1 MLLCDGFLLKEAFLF
16 DNQPKKQYNY
26 IKNEYCSIYRFL
38 PIGQIKR
45 KADGDTMKI
54 QFIGA
59 AFEVTG
65 SCTLIEVN
73 ERYYLV
79 DCGMEQGIDV
89 FQNVPLPIPASEI
102 DAVFLTHAHIDHSG
116 MLPRLYKD
124 GFRGIIYATEATARL
139 ADIMLKDSA
148 HIQMSEAEWKNRK
161 AERSG
166 EEGFI
171 PTYTLDDAM
180 GAIKLFR
187 GVRYNEKITV
197 AAGVD
202 VRFTDIGHLLG
213 SAAVELWLREGEDK
227 RKIVFSGDVGNTDQP
242 IIKDPSPVSE
252 CDYLVME
259 STYGNR
265 SHERHTDTVEVL
277 AGYID
282 ETISA
287 GGNVII
293 PSFAIGRTQEMLYA
307 IREIKERGLTKNKDF
322 PVYVDSPLAVEA
334 TEIFSKCDP
343 VCFDEE
349 TNRLISEG
357 KDPIRFE
364 GLRLTVSVEESKLIN
379 ETSEP
384 KVILSASGMCE
395 AGRIRHHLKHNL
407 WKEENLI
414 LFVGYQSE
422 GTLGR
427 TLIEG
432 ADSVRLFGEDI
443 IVRAKIRSLKGTS
456 GHADR
461 EGLISWLSKFEKKPR
476 TVFLNHGTEESIHAL
491 AEELRGRGYAV
502 DTPYSGT
509 EYDLI
514 RGIMTAYTEKKRVS
528 ATDVAKT
535 RSRKSNIHRDLVSQ
549 AEALLAL
556 AKRSDG
562 RPNKENAKFAA
573 QIRALLDKWA
583 K

>member
-1 MLLCDGFLLKEAFLF
+1 
-16 DNQPKKQYNY
+16 
-26 IKNEYCSIYRFL
+26 
-38 PIGQIKR
+38 
-45 KADGDTMKI
+45 MKI

-59 AFEVTG
+59 AQEVTG
-65 SCTLIEVN
+65 SCTLLEIN

-89 FQNVPLPIPASEI
+89 FQNVPLPISPSQV

-166 EEGFI
+166 EESFT
-171 PTYTLDDAM
+171 PTYTLEDAQ

-187 GVRYNEKITV
+187 GVPYNEKITV
-197 AAGVD
+197 SAGVD
-202 VRFTDIGHLLG
+202 IRFTDIGHLLG
-213 SAAVELWLREGEDK
+213 SAAIEVWLREGENE
-227 RKIVFSGDVGNTDQP
+227 RKIVFSGDVGNINQP
-242 IIKDPSPVSE
+242 IIKDPSPVAE
-252 CDYLVME
+252 CDYLVLE

-265 SHERHTDTVEVL
+265 SHERYTDTIEVL
-277 AGYID
+277 AKYID
-282 ETISA
+282 ETISG

-293 PSFAIGRTQEMLYA
+293 PSFAIGRTQELLYA
-307 IREIKERGLTKNKDF
+307 IREIKARGLTKNKDF
-322 PVYVDSPLAVEA
+322 PVYVDSPLAIEA

-349 TNRLISEG
+349 TRSLIDEG
-357 KDPIRFE
+357 IDPIRFPN
-364 GLRLTVSVEESKLIN
+364 LRLSVTVEESKLIN

-407 WKEENLI
+407 WREENLI
-414 LFVGYQSE
+414 LFVGYQAE

-432 ADSVRLFGEDI
+432 TDSVRLFGEDI
-443 IVRAKIRSLKGTS
+443 AVKAKIRSLKGTS

-461 EGLISWLSKFEKKPR
+461 EGLISWLSKFERKPR
-476 TVFLNHGTEESIHAL
+476 TVFLNHGTEESISAL
-491 AEELRGRGYAV
+491 AEELRGKGYAV
-502 DTPYSGT
+502 SAPYSGT
-509 EYDLI
+509 EYDLV
-514 RGIMTAYTEKKRVS
+514 RGIMTAYTEKKRITAS
-528 ATDVAKT
+528 DVAKT

-573 QIRALLDKWA
+573 QIRALLEKWE